1 MISTLLRCLLLLALI
16 TPMHQ
21 LSAQTTRYVTDQL
34 EITMRNGQGV
44 EFGIRRMLPAGAQLE
59 VLENDPDGYSRVR
72 TADGI
77 EGWVLSRYLSRSPS
91 ARDQL
96 AEREERIA
104 NLELEIAEYK
114 EELENISGK
123 HAEADGENAGLRE
136 RASRLRR
143 ELEDLRQTASS
154 AVAIENENRQL
165 KTKLQQL
172 DDANQALEIENSAL
186 KENETRDWFLLGAGV
201 LFGGII
207 LGLILPS
214 LRLRRKNNWSQF

>member
-1 MISTLLRCLLLLALI
+1 MTALFSRCLILILLIA
-16 TPMHQ
+16 PFQ
-21 LSAQTTRYVTDQL
+21 LNAQTTRYVTDEL

-44 EFGIRRMLPAGAQLE
+44 EFGIRKMLDAGTALE
-59 VLENDPDGYSRVR
+59 VLENVPNGYSRVK
-72 TADGI
+72 TPDGV
-77 EGWVLSRYLSRSPS
+77 EGWVLSRYLTRSPS

-96 AEREERIA
+96 SEAEERIA

-114 EELENISGK
+114 EELEQISGK

-143 ELEDLRQTASS
+143 ELDNLRQTASS

-165 KTKLQQL
+165 KTKIQQL
-172 DDANQALEIENSAL
+172 VDSNQALKIENSAL
-186 KENETRDWFLLGAGV
+186 KENEARDWFLMGGGV

-207 LGLILPS
+207 LGLILPA
-214 LRLRRKNNWSQF
+214 LRLRRKNSWSQF

>member
-1 MISTLLRCLLLLALI
+1 MTPIFLRCLFLVLLLVPL
-16 TPMHQ
+16 HQ
-21 LSAQTTRYVTDQL
+21 LSAQTTRYVTDEL

-44 EFGIRRMLPAGAQLE
+44 EYGIRRMLDAGAQLE

-72 TADGI
+72 TVDGV

-91 ARDQL
+91 ARNQL
-96 AEREERIA
+96 AQREERIA
-104 NLELEIAEYK
+104 SLELEIAEYK
-114 EELENISGK
+114 EELESITGK
-123 HAEADGENAGLRE
+123 HAQADGENAGLRE
-136 RASRLRR
+136 RASRLKR
-143 ELEDLRQTASS
+143 ELDDLRQTASS
-154 AVAIENENRQL
+154 ALAIENENRQL

-207 LGLILPS
+207 LGLILPA
-214 LRLRRKNNWSQF
+214 LRLRRKNSWSQF